1 MPSFQIHLAVAKRYM
16 EKHEIKDKDL
26 FVEGSLAPD
35 FVRPKEKSHYT
46 IDTTSEEL
54 IEKME
59 SKVSLDHYLA
69 ENEVK
74 TDYDKGIFLHLL
86 TDKIFFTEFFD
97 HEMLK
102 KTYYQEV
109 MDDLYMSYESTN
121 AYLREKYAMIIPKAL
136 AEKIKQDI
144 EKSNI
149 EKNVKLKNGKQI
161 IAIDKLDAFIEHV
174 SDIDLDIYL
183 QNKNNTKAQREKC

>member
-1 MPSFQIHLAVAKRYM
+1 
-16 EKHEIKDKDL
+16 
-26 FVEGSLAPD
+26 
-35 FVRPKEKSHYT
+35 
-46 IDTTSEEL
+46 
-54 IEKME
+54 
-59 SKVSLDHYLA
+59 
-69 ENEVK
+69 
-74 TDYDKGIFLHLL
+74 
-86 TDKIFFTEFFD
+86 
-97 HEMLK
+97 
-102 KTYYQEV
+102 
-109 MDDLYMSYESTN
+109 
-121 AYLREKYAMIIPKAL
+121 MIIPKAL